1 MKEEE
6 ILKDLEKTTSE
17 MLDGLQAFLPNIN
30 KLKELMNSKLDED
43 SKKIVDEFS
52 AKSKGLEISE
62 LKKLKNE
69 YLQKIENGG

>member
-30 KLKELMNSKLDED
+30 KLKELMDSKLDED

-52 AKSKGLEISE
+52 EKAKGLEISE
-62 LKKLKNE
+62 LMKLKDE
-69 YLQKIENGG
+69 YLQKLENGG

>member
-30 KLKELMNSKLDED
+30 KLKELMNSKLDKD

-52 AKSKGLEISE
+52 EKAKGLEISE
-62 LKKLKNE
+62 LKKLKDE

>member
-62 LKKLKNE
+62 LKKLKDE

>member
-1 MKEEE
+1 MSDIIFITPK
-6 ILKDLEKTTSE
+6 S
-17 MLDGLQAFLPNIN
+17 F
-30 KLKELMNSKLDED
+30 ED

-62 LKKLKNE
+62 LKKLKAE

>member
-1 MKEEE
+1 MPESEQEE
-6 ILKDLEKTTSE
+6 
-17 MLDGLQAFLPNIN
+17 LDYF
-30 KLKELMNSKLDED
+30 NSKLDED

-62 LKKLKNE
+62 LKKLKDE